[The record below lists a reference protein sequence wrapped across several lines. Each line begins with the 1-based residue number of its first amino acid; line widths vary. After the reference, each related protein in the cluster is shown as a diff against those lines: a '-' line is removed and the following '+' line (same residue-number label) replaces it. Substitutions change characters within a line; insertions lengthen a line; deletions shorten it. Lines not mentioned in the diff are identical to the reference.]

1 MKKISD
7 ILNNDLVTK
16 VVKVGED
23 GAGDQENPRLPDQ
36 VRG

>member
-23 GAGDQENPRLPDQ
+23 GAMFNER
-36 VRG
+36 